1 MSRLW
6 VVSYDISDDRRRARL
21 ATILE
26 GRGERVQW
34 SIFHCRLG
42 IAEATALRKHINEQ
56 MELEEN
62 DSIRWYPL
70 CAWCEERVRKLGMS
84 GPAERDDYYVV

>member
-6 VVSYDISDDRRRARL
+6 VVSYDISDNRRRARL

-26 GRGERVQW
+26 GRGERVQR

-42 IAEATALRKHINEQ
+42 IAEAMALRKSINEQ

-70 CAWCEERVRKLGMS
+70 CAWCEERARNLGIS
-84 GPAERDDYYVV
+84 EPADRGDYYLV